1 MTRLLLTLL
10 GVMGLCCFNSVAAAQ
25 VEDMIPTARDF
36 DSAENF
42 AFEMRVGP
50 YVPNFKD
57 GLQNG
62 AFDSSFRGDS
72 GLMWELELD
81 TIAYKIPNV
90 LDVGVG
96 TLIGWAGYSGKLI
109 ATNGSGRVNEATSAK
124 IVPMAVMGVARL
136 DILAR
141 KFDVPL
147 LLAAKL
153 GYQWTYF
160 STTPDFES
168 TWSHGLRWA
177 LQAGLDLDIFE
188 PGQARMLDEEWG
200 INHSFILF
208 EYYQHSVMGSSLEIG
223 ASAWSLGLGFMF

>member
-1 MTRLLLTLL
+1 MGY
-10 GVMGLCCFNSVAAAQ
+10 GVKFGQL
-25 VEDMIPTARDF
+25 
-36 DSAENF
+36 
-42 AFEMRVGP
+42 
-50 YVPNFKD
+50 
-57 GLQNG
+57 
-62 AFDSSFRGDS
+62 
-72 GLMWELELD
+72 
-81 TIAYKIPNV
+81 KIPNV

-160 STTPDFES
+160 STTPDF
-168 TWSHGLRWA
+168 A
-177 LQAGLDLDIFE
+177 PA
-188 PGQARMLDEEWG
+188 
-200 INHSFILF
+200 
-208 EYYQHSVMGSSLEIG
+208 IG
-223 ASAWSLGLGFMF
+223 